1 MEKSFFI
8 EEESWKQLKDGKTL
22 VGELKTD
29 IKTGTLHFKAWR
41 RESKSRRRD
50 RTIVTLEH
58 GWLKESR
65 QKIKFFNS
73 IRKSAGASRIS
84 KAMER
89 ELQTAVS
96 TMFRSKSINWKET
109 SYENDNQNEN

>member
-1 MEKSFFI
+1 MEKSFLI
-8 EEESWKQLKDGKTL
+8 EEESWKQLQNGKTL

-29 IKTGTLHFKAWR
+29 IKTGKLHFKAWR

-50 RTIVTLEH
+50 RTIVALEH

-73 IRKSAGASRIS
+73 IKKSTGALRIS

-89 ELQTAVS
+89 ELQAAVKG
-96 TMFRSKSINWKET
+96 MFNSKSINWRKE
-109 SYENDNQNEN
+109 EEKEM

>member
-8 EEESWKQLKDGKTL
+8 EEESWKQLQEGKTL

-29 IKTGTLHFKAWR
+29 IKTGRLHFKAWR

-50 RTIVTLEH
+50 RTIVALEH

-73 IRKSAGASRIS
+73 IKKSTGASRIS
-84 KAMER
+84 QAMER

-96 TMFRSKSINWKET
+96 SMFRSKSINWKE
-109 SYENDNQNEN
+109 EEEE